1 MDYMTNSMSIRLVM
15 PYDSTHSG
23 HHTTPHLRCR
33 RQCPCPPRARVW
45 YMRRR
50 QQELTRSPGQLR
62 TSDRDPRNRQVHR
75 TLASEP
81 DAPRPFRYRPSI
93 SKIPHCNGSHA
104 ADEGGR
110 GARGG
115 YGSPRPWCA
124 DLNVCDD
131 CQGRQAGYRGAGL
144 HLLEGLHGLTGR
156 TGRGKRS
163 LSHYMGSYEHP
174 QCRDKAS

>member
-115 YGSPRPWCA
+115 SHPGEEASTDNIVSIDKIRLLTRGVCFVCAFRGSDC
-124 DLNVCDD
+124 LNRREQVGPLGT
-131 CQGRQAGYRGAGL
+131 Q
-144 HLLEGLHGLTGR
+144 
-156 TGRGKRS
+156 
-163 LSHYMGSYEHP
+163 
-174 QCRDKAS
+174 

>member
-62 TSDRDPRNRQVHR
+62 TSDRDPRSQHEHPMLRAHFDVRPRFQKSR
-75 TLASEP
+75 TAMGP
-81 DAPRPFRYRPSI
+81 
-93 SKIPHCNGSHA
+93 IPPH
-104 ADEGGR
+104 EGGR

-115 YGSPRPWCA
+115 SHPGEEASTDNIVSIDKIRLLTRGVCFVCAFRGSDC
-124 DLNVCDD
+124 LNRREQVGPLGT
-131 CQGRQAGYRGAGL
+131 Q
-144 HLLEGLHGLTGR
+144 
-156 TGRGKRS
+156 
-163 LSHYMGSYEHP
+163 
-174 QCRDKAS
+174 